1 MMTLGQNLTL
11 TFRRLNKKWNRYA
24 VASLLFLLPTF
35 LSMILSAAASVI
47 IISKTGYDANNFY
60 YIFLA
65 YYSGRITEADIIAA
79 EIDINLFNRT
89 FLTVMPL
96 GIAGS
101 IVSLFLIF
109 TALPSAAYYLGV
121 AREAVEASISPDT
134 LKQAFAFALKS
145 VPVTLLMV
153 VMIFLWTLLFV
164 VPGIVKMFAYSQALF
179 IKADH
184 PDWSASKCIKYSDQM
199 MRGRKGKCF
208 LLMLVL
214 GIITAMATY
223 LVQQLLS
230 VILLLII
237 SSMSNITLI
246 YTILNIVTVAASIA
260 LNVYAAVFFCTA
272 LAIFHEDV
280 RRSYLDDIEQ
290 DLRRT
295 HESGGYD
302 GGNPFNDG
310 PFVKDAGENGSDSP
324 DPFA

>member
-47 IISKTGYDANNFY
+47 IISKTGYDAYNFY
-60 YIFLA
+60 YIFLE
-65 YYSGRITEADIIAA
+65 YYSGMITEADIIAA

-121 AREAVEASISPDT
+121 ARKKEMT

-153 VMIFLWTLLFV
+153 VTIFLWTLLFV